1 MVTKYEMLVNA
12 IDFLCKLAPLNQSS
26 YNMEDKSE
34 EEINN
39 IRSKGYI
46 HLYLLIKFGI
56 QNFEER
62 HSFITDGPNDGGID
76 AYYIDNEGK
85 TIYIIQSKYRTNEKN
100 YENKEINPTEIVA
113 MEIKSILQGKQ
124 QGYNGCPYNGRIK
137 GMQKKISELSNRS
150 LYDVKIIILANLYH
164 LDKVK
169 IMDALFKEYKY
180 EIFDYKRAYL
190 ELVFPYCISTYYQ
203 NSLIVIDRNV
213 KGIEQYYKESFQK
226 TSYGK
231 CTVILM
237 FVPLRFVAEI
247 VDKYKNSILQYNP
260 RNYLSMSRNPVNK
273 SISSALE
280 QDNEDF
286 ALLNNGI
293 TMMCSDFDCC
303 TQNGLDNSVNIHI
316 VDPQI
321 INGGQTGFTLSR
333 MLYDKPEQLKGK
345 KVLLRIIA
353 TDKEKKE
360 ANKSEEIRSNLKDA
374 YNSFVGMISD
384 STNLQTKIEEADR
397 RSNLLIQREM
407 QKRIFDYYGLLY
419 ERKKG
424 EFEEAIH
431 NKIISND
438 QVIKRDT
445 FVRCIWAAKGD
456 CSKAMSDS
464 KTELFSEENFN
475 NSINSELNMPI
486 AVYSYIIYTLV
497 CQKEVKNKH
506 AKDVVGGNGTRYGKY
521 ALVSAISMLS
531 KDLVDEKKD
540 LKELMKIAEKS
551 LDIMINKWEDFENY
565 VCNLNTNDNYFNKER
580 NFYNYY
586 KSQNVKKDIKEYW
599 KDKRISEQYEL
610 IALV

>member
-333 MLYDKPEQLKGK
+333 MLYDKPEQLEGK

-486 AVYSYIIYTLV
+486 AVCSYIIYTLV

-586 KSQNVKKDIKEYW
+586 KSQNVKKDVKEYW

>member
-1 MVTKYEMLVNA
+1 MVTKYEMLVNT
-12 IDFLCKLAPLNQSS
+12 IDFLCKLAPSNQSS
-26 YNMEDKSE
+26 YNMENKSE
-34 EEINN
+34 EEINS

-56 QNFEER
+56 QNFAER

-76 AYYIDNEGK
+76 AYYIDNARK
-85 TIYIIQSKYRTNEKN
+85 RIYIIQSKYRTNEEN
-100 YENKEINPTEIVA
+100 YENKEINPAEIVA
-113 MEIKSILQGKQ
+113 MEIESVLQGKQ
-124 QGYNGCPYNGRIK
+124 QGNNGYTYNGRIK
-137 GMQKKISELSNRS
+137 GMQKKISELSN
-150 LYDVKIIILANLYH
+150 LNEYKTKVIILANLYH
-164 LDKVK
+164 LDKLK
-169 IMDALFKEYKY
+169 IVDTLFKEYEY
-180 EIFDYKRAYL
+180 EIFDYKRAYF

-203 NSLIVIDRNV
+203 NSLIVIDKNV

-237 FVPLRFVAEI
+237 FVPLKFVAEI

-273 SISSALE
+273 SISFALE

-303 TQNGLDNSVNIHI
+303 TQNGLDDSVNIHI

-333 MLYDKPEQLKGK
+333 MLHDKPEQLEGK

-353 TDKEKKE
+353 TGKEKKE
-360 ANKSEEIRSNLKDA
+360 ANGSEEIRSNLKDA
-374 YNSFVGMISD
+374 YNSFVGIISD
-384 STNLQTKIEEADR
+384 STNMQTKIEEADR
-397 RSNLLIQREM
+397 RSNLSIQREM

-475 NSINSELNMPI
+475 NSISSELNIPI

-506 AKDVVGGNGTRYGKY
+506 AKDAVGGNGTRYGKY

-565 VCNLNTNDNYFNKER
+565 VCNLNTNDNYFSKEK

-586 KSQNVKKDIKEYW
+586 KSQNVKKDVKEYW
-599 KDKRISEQYEL
+599 KDKKISEQYEL
-610 IALV
+610 IASV

>member
-333 MLYDKPEQLKGK
+333 MLYDKPEQLEGK

-586 KSQNVKKDIKEYW
+586 KSQNVKKDVKEYW
-599 KDKRISEQYEL
+599 KDKRISEQSIL
-610 IALV
+610 RV

>member
-333 MLYDKPEQLKGK
+333 MLYDKPEQLEGK

-445 FVRCIWAAKGD
+445 FVRCIWAARGD

-586 KSQNVKKDIKEYW
+586 KSQNVKKDVKEYW

>member
-333 MLYDKPEQLKGK
+333 MLYDKPEQLEGK

-521 ALVSAISMLS
+521 ALVSA
-531 KDLVDEKKD
+531 DR
-540 LKELMKIAEKS
+540 KS
-551 LDIMINKWEDFENY
+551 TR
-565 VCNLNTNDNYFNKER
+565 LN
-580 NFYNYY
+580 
-586 KSQNVKKDIKEYW
+586 S
-599 KDKRISEQYEL
+599 SH
-610 IALV
+610 

>member
-333 MLYDKPEQLKGK
+333 MLYDKPEQLEGK

-551 LDIMINKWEDFENY
+551 LDIMINKWEDFEKY

-586 KSQNVKKDIKEYW
+586 KSQNVKKDVKEYW

>member
-169 IMDALFKEYKY
+169 IMDAQFKEYKY

-333 MLYDKPEQLKGK
+333 MLYDKPEQLEGK

-586 KSQNVKKDIKEYW
+586 KSQNVKKDVKEYW

>member
-333 MLYDKPEQLKGK
+333 MLYDKPEQLEGK

-506 AKDVVGGNGTRYGKY
+506 AKNVVGGNGTRYGKY

-586 KSQNVKKDIKEYW
+586 KSQNVKKDVKEYW

>member
-586 KSQNVKKDIKEYW
+586 KSQNVKKDVKEYW

>member
-333 MLYDKPEQLKGK
+333 MLYDKPEQLEGK

-586 KSQNVKKDIKEYW
+586 KSQNIKKDVKEYW

>member
-333 MLYDKPEQLKGK
+333 MLYDKPEQLEGK

-586 KSQNVKKDIKEYW
+586 KSQNVKKDVKEYW

>member
-333 MLYDKPEQLKGK
+333 MLYDKPEQLEGK

-531 KDLVDEKKD
+531 NDLVDEKKD

-586 KSQNVKKDIKEYW
+586 KSQNVKKDVKEYW

>member
-333 MLYDKPEQLKGK
+333 MLYDKPEQLEGK

-360 ANKSEEIRSNLKDA
+360 ANKSEEIRSNLKDV

>member
-1 MVTKYEMLVNA
+1 
-12 IDFLCKLAPLNQSS
+12 
-26 YNMEDKSE
+26 
-34 EEINN
+34 
-39 IRSKGYI
+39 
-46 HLYLLIKFGI
+46 
-56 QNFEER
+56 
-62 HSFITDGPNDGGID
+62 
-76 AYYIDNEGK
+76 
-85 TIYIIQSKYRTNEKN
+85 
-100 YENKEINPTEIVA
+100 
-113 MEIKSILQGKQ
+113 
-124 QGYNGCPYNGRIK
+124 
-137 GMQKKISELSNRS
+137 
-150 LYDVKIIILANLYH
+150 
-164 LDKVK
+164 
-169 IMDALFKEYKY
+169 
-180 EIFDYKRAYL
+180 
-190 ELVFPYCISTYYQ
+190 
-203 NSLIVIDRNV
+203 
-213 KGIEQYYKESFQK
+213 
-226 TSYGK
+226 
-231 CTVILM
+231 M

-333 MLYDKPEQLKGK
+333 MLYDKPEQLEGK

-586 KSQNVKKDIKEYW
+586 KSQNVKNATRLILEEFEKLYQTQYHLCL
-599 KDKRISEQYEL
+599 KR
-610 IALV
+610 

>member
-333 MLYDKPEQLKGK
+333 MLYDKPEQLEGK

-419 ERKKG
+419 ERKKS

-586 KSQNVKKDIKEYW
+586 KSQNVKKDVKEYW

>member
-286 ALLNNGI
+286 TLLNNGI

-333 MLYDKPEQLKGK
+333 MLYDKPEQLEGK

-586 KSQNVKKDIKEYW
+586 KSQNVKKDVKEYW

>member
-1 MVTKYEMLVNA
+1 
-12 IDFLCKLAPLNQSS
+12 
-26 YNMEDKSE
+26 MEDKSE

-333 MLYDKPEQLKGK
+333 MLYDKPEQLEGK

-540 LKELMKIAEKS
+540 LKELMKIAKKS

-586 KSQNVKKDIKEYW
+586 KSQNVKKDVKEYW

>member
-1 MVTKYEMLVNA
+1 MK
-12 IDFLCKLAPLNQSS
+12 DH
-26 YNMEDKSE
+26 
-34 EEINN
+34 
-39 IRSKGYI
+39 I

-333 MLYDKPEQLKGK
+333 MLYDKPEQLEGK

-586 KSQNVKKDIKEYW
+586 KSQNVKKDVKEYW

>member
-76 AYYIDNEGK
+76 AYYIDNEGT

-190 ELVFPYCISTYYQ
+190 ELVFPYCISIYYQ

-333 MLYDKPEQLKGK
+333 MLYDKPEQLEGK

-586 KSQNVKKDIKEYW
+586 KSQNVKKDVKEYW

>member
-333 MLYDKPEQLKGK
+333 MLYDKPEQLEGK

-397 RSNLLIQREM
+397 KSNLLIQREM

-586 KSQNVKKDIKEYW
+586 KSQNVKKDVKEYW

>member
-1 MVTKYEMLVNA
+1 M
-12 IDFLCKLAPLNQSS
+12 
-26 YNMEDKSE
+26 
-34 EEINN
+34 
-39 IRSKGYI
+39 
-46 HLYLLIKFGI
+46 YLLIKFGI

-333 MLYDKPEQLKGK
+333 MLYDKPEQLEGK

-397 RSNLLIQREM
+397 RANLLIQREM

-586 KSQNVKKDIKEYW
+586 KSQNVKKDVKEYW

>member
-169 IMDALFKEYKY
+169 IMDTLFKEYKY

-203 NSLIVIDRNV
+203 NSLIVIDQNV

-273 SISSALE
+273 SISSALK

-293 TMMCSDFDCC
+293 TMMCSDFECC
-303 TQNGLDNSVNIHI
+303 TQNGLDDSVNIHI

-333 MLYDKPEQLKGK
+333 MLYDKPEQLEGK

-353 TDKEKKE
+353 TGKEKKE
-360 ANKSEEIRSNLKDA
+360 ADESEEIRSNLKDD
-374 YNSFVGMISD
+374 YNSFVSIISD
-384 STNLQTKIEEADR
+384 STNMQTKIEEADR
-397 RSNLLIQREM
+397 RSNLSIQREM

-464 KTELFSEENFN
+464 KTELFSEENFK
-475 NSINSELNMPI
+475 NSINSELNIPI

-586 KSQNVKKDIKEYW
+586 KSQNVKKDVKEYW

>member
-12 IDFLCKLAPLNQSS
+12 IDFLCELAPLNQSS

-333 MLYDKPEQLKGK
+333 MLYDKPEQLEGK

-586 KSQNVKKDIKEYW
+586 KSQNVKKDVKEYW

>member
-226 TSYGK
+226 TGYGK

-333 MLYDKPEQLKGK
+333 MLYDKPEQLEGK

-586 KSQNVKKDIKEYW
+586 KSQNVKKDVKEYW

>member
-190 ELVFPYCISTYYQ
+190 ELVFPYCISIYYQ

-333 MLYDKPEQLKGK
+333 MLYDKPEQLEGK

-586 KSQNVKKDIKEYW
+586 KSQNVKKDVKEYW

>member
-333 MLYDKPEQLKGK
+333 MLYDKPEQLEGK

-397 RSNLLIQREM
+397 RSNLLIQREI

-586 KSQNVKKDIKEYW
+586 KSQNVKKDVKEYW
-599 KDKRISEQYEL
+599 KDKRISEQSIL
-610 IALV
+610 RV

>member
-180 EIFDYKRAYL
+180 EIFNYKRAYL

-333 MLYDKPEQLKGK
+333 MLYDKPEQLEGK

-586 KSQNVKKDIKEYW
+586 KSQNVKKDVKEYW

>member
-237 FVPLRFVAEI
+237 LVPLRFVAEI

-333 MLYDKPEQLKGK
+333 MLYDKPEQLEGK

-586 KSQNVKKDIKEYW
+586 KSQNVKKDVKEYW

>member
-333 MLYDKPEQLKGK
+333 MLYDKPEQLEGK